1 MVIRLS
7 LVLMSLSG
15 AVQAESLPD
24 PTRPPAGM
32 DAMIPVAA
40 PSGPALQL
48 IRTLDG
54 KRMAIISGQAVKVG
68 GKVNDAIVTRIDEDR
83 VVLRGPE
90 GVQTLKL
97 FPDVEKSPAA
107 SGKIESKPRAKAPKQ
122 QAIRK
127 EQK

>member
-7 LVLMSLSG
+7 LILMGLSG
-15 AVQAESLPD
+15 AVQASNLPD

-32 DAMIPVAA
+32 DATISVVA
-40 PSGPALQL
+40 PSGPVLQL
-48 IRTLDG
+48 IRTIDG

-68 GKVNDAIVTRIDEDR
+68 AKVGEAIVTRIDEDR
-83 VVLRGPE
+83 VVLRGAE

-97 FPDVEKSPAA
+97 FPEVEKTPAA
-107 SGKIESKPRAKAPKQ
+107 SGQIESKSRAQAPRAK
-122 QAIRK
+122 RK

>member
-7 LVLMSLSG
+7 LILIGLSG
-15 AVQAESLPD
+15 AVQAESMPD

-32 DAMIPVAA
+32 DATIPVVV

-68 GKVNDAIVTRIDEDR
+68 AKVGEAIVTRIDEDR
-83 VVLRGPE
+83 VVLRGAE

-97 FPDVEKSPAA
+97 FPDVEKNPSV
-107 SGKIESKPRAKAPKQ
+107 SNQIESKPQAKAPKTR
-122 QAIRK
+122 AKRK
-127 EQK
+127 ESK

>member
-7 LVLMSLSG
+7 LILMGLSG
-15 AVQAESLPD
+15 AVQASSLPD

-32 DAMIPVAA
+32 DATIPVVA
-40 PSGPALQL
+40 PSGPVLQL
-48 IRTLDG
+48 IRTIDG

-68 GKVNDAIVTRIDEDR
+68 AKVGEAIVTRIDEDR
-83 VVLRGPE
+83 VVLRGAE

-97 FPDVEKSPAA
+97 FPEVEKTPAA
-107 SGKIESKPRAKAPKQ
+107 SGQIESKSRAQAPRAK
-122 QAIRK
+122 RK

>member
-24 PTRPPAGM
+24 PMRPPAGM
-32 DAMIPVAA
+32 DAMIPAAA

-48 IRTLDG
+48 IRTVDG
-54 KRMAIISGQAVKVG
+54 KRMAIISGQTVKVG
-68 GKVNDAIVTRIDEDR
+68 GKLNDAIVTRIDEDR
-83 VVLRGPE
+83 VLLRGPE
-90 GVQTLKL
+90 GVVTLKL
-97 FPDVEKSPAA
+97 FPEVEKNPSV
-107 SGKIESKPRAKAPKQ
+107 SDQIKSKPQAKTPKQ

>member
-7 LVLMSLSG
+7 LILMGLSG
-15 AVQAESLPD
+15 AVQASNLPD

-32 DAMIPVAA
+32 DATISVVA
-40 PSGPALQL
+40 PSGPVLQL
-48 IRTLDG
+48 IRTIDG

-68 GKVNDAIVTRIDEDR
+68 AKVGEAIVTRIDEDR
-83 VVLRGPE
+83 VVLRGAE

-97 FPDVEKSPAA
+97 FPEVEKTPAA
-107 SGKIESKPRAKAPKQ
+107 SSQIESKSRAQAPRAK
-122 QAIRK
+122 RK

>member
-7 LVLMSLSG
+7 LVLIGLSG

-24 PTRPPAGM
+24 PTRPPGGM
-32 DAMIPVAA
+32 DAAVPTVA
-40 PSGPALQL
+40 PSGLALQV

-68 GKVNDAIVTRIDEDR
+68 GKVGDAVVMRIDEDR
-83 VVLRGPE
+83 VVLRGAE

-107 SGKIESKPRAKAPKQ
+107 SGQIESKPRAKAPKQ